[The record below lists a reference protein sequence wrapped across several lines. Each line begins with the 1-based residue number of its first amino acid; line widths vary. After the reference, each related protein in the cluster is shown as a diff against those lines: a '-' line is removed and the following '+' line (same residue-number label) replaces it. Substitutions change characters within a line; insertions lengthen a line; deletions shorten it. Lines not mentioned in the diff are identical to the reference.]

1 MAAHGPIHLA
11 SNNNHFGPQGPK
23 VVVGFHA
30 QKSAAHTD
38 GEGGQGIQP
47 ARSLLSELLLRDDC
61 QYEVASVSMDEE
73 MDQSE
78 GELDEF
84 DEQWEWFS
92 SQKTEQSCS
101 TNGEC
106 DKSSQSSCPIP
117 IPSLKSSA
125 W

>member
-11 SNNNHFGPQGPK
+11 SNNSHFGPTGPK
-23 VVVGFHA
+23 VVVGFNA
-30 QKSAAHTD
+30 EKPATHTGD
-38 GEGGQGIQP
+38 GVQGIQP
-47 ARSLLSELLLRDDC
+47 ARSLLSELLLREDSH
-61 QYEVASVSMDEE
+61 YEMASVSMDED

-78 GELDEF
+78 DELDEF

-92 SQKTEQSCS
+92 SHKTDHMSS
-101 TNGEC
+101 TTGDC
-106 DKSSQSSCPIP
+106 DRSSQSSCPIP